1 MRPCTASEQHLD
13 GSVHSRALAPPV
25 RKAAAVALIYTQSD
39 GMLLALEAI
48 PSPVF
53 VLLKDR
59 HPELNSVQR
68 RTILLCHLLPLKDQD
83 RSISTISVLF
93 SQGKGAHF
101 SEKWGHDV
109 LPLFLASRDLSAYQR

>member
-1 MRPCTASEQHLD
+1 MRPRTPSKQHLD
-13 GSVHSRALAPPV
+13 GSVRSRALAPPV

-39 GMLLALEAI
+39 GVLLALEAV
-48 PSPVF
+48 PSPAF

-68 RTILLCHLLPLKDQD
+68 RTILFPHLLPLKDQD

-93 SQGKGAHF
+93 SRGRGAHF
-101 SEKWGHDV
+101 SEKWGPDV
-109 LPLFLASRDLSAYQR
+109 LSFFLASGDLSAYQR